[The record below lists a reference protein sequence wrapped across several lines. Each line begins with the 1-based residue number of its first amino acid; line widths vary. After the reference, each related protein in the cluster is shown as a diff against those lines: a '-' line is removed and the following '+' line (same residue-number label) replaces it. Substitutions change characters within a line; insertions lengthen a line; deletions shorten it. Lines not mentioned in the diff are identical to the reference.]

1 MSFGKMDGIACG
13 SSERVLIRRTGIDS
27 NGSEQ
32 WNLPY
37 LIIRIFDILYET
49 KDFSQ
54 AVHSVLAL
62 IGGMFGVSRTYL
74 FESSSDM
81 EYCTCPHCNM
91 PSGKTANSTV
101 L

>member
-1 MSFGKMDGIACG
+1 MDGIACG

>member
-1 MSFGKMDGIACG
+1 MDGIACG

-49 KDFSQ
+49 KDFPRQ
-54 AVHSVLAL
+54 Y
-62 IGGMFGVSRTYL
+62 IL
-74 FESSSDM
+74 FW
-81 EYCTCPHCNM
+81 P
-91 PSGKTANSTV
+91 
-101 L
+101 